1 MEMPTWK
8 SWKAVSQ
15 PGFMANKNNS
25 KEWQGAGALLPCAQL
40 RTKLSQAAVD
50 VVADLY
56 AMTKVKSS
64 SSPSTAQP
72 SLPRTTIGTM
82 AHPSNS

>member
-1 MEMPTWK
+1 MPTWK
-8 SWKAVSQ
+8 SWTAVSQ

-56 AMTKVKSS
+56 DK
-64 SSPSTAQP
+64 
-72 SLPRTTIGTM
+72 G
-82 AHPSNS
+82 